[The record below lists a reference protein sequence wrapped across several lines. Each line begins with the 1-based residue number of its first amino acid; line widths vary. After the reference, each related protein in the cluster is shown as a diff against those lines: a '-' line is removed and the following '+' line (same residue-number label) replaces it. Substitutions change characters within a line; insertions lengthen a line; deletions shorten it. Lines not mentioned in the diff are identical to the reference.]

1 MSSALGTIERKLTT
15 FRNDPVGVLKR
26 RALFAWQETAR
37 RYAMN
42 QFTFYNTA
50 EASIR
55 RVYFSPMGG
64 HSPEGQARCRA

>member
-1 MSSALGTIERKLTT
+1 MSSALGTIEHKLTT
-15 FRNDPVGVLKR
+15 RNDQVGVRKR

-55 RVYFSPMGG
+55 RIYFNPMGG
-64 HSPEGQARCRA
+64 HSPKGQGRCGA